1 MVQRKTPNKKNQNF
15 FNSQFVL
22 FFLILVLL
30 WAIIVCVRI
39 TYKKNQM
46 ARESRLIGE
55 KIEDLKKENQTLAAL
70 KSILNNRSY
79 LEKEAKK
86 RLNLK
91 NEGEEIVM
99 IPAKDLENE
108 MSKSENEAEQE
119 KVKTDETSQEDLE
132 KMPNYKKW
140 WIYFFN
146 N

>member
-140 WIYFFN
+140 
-146 N
+146 

>member
-1 MVQRKTPNKKNQNF
+1 MERKTPNKKNGNF
-15 FNSQFVL
+15 FNSQPVL

-46 ARESRLIGE
+46 AREIRLIGE

-99 IPAKDLENE
+99 IPARDLENE
-108 MSKSENEAEQE
+108 MSKSENEAAQE
-119 KVKTDETSQEDLE
+119 KVKTDEISQEYLE

-140 WIYFFN
+140 LIYFFE
-146 N
+146 